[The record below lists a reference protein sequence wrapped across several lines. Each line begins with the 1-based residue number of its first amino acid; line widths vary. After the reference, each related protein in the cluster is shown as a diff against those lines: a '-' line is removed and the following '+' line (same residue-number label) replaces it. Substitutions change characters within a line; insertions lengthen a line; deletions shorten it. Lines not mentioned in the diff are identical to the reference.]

1 MPLMGNEL
9 LAGGTGV
16 SGGATL
22 AGFFRRRAGEDF
34 FFMRLFPS
42 CVSGP
47 AKAAYSSVA
56 ATRLYAGVCSLRCQN
71 LVAQVAQRFLTETR
85 MLQRLA

>member
-1 MPLMGNEL
+1 MPMMGNEL

-34 FFMRLFPS
+34 FFMRLVPS
-42 CVSGP
+42 CVYGS
-47 AKAAYSSVA
+47 AKARA
-56 ATRLYAGVCSLRCQN
+56 CSLRCQN
-71 LVAQVAQRFLTETR
+71 QAGWVPQPFLTETR